1 MQKKKRIGKKK
12 EKKMIDA
19 AVFRMATMS
28 FILPYTDLNI
38 LFFKKNSNSLK
49 AWNITKNDYV

>member
-1 MQKKKRIGKKK
+1 
-12 EKKMIDA
+12 MIDA